1 MYSLIVDGSFCPTT
15 LKGGVGGY
23 ILDSN
28 RHYKTHFQYK
38 LESKVVY
45 KYFEILAIISGL
57 NLALENNIDKIQVFS
72 DDVDLIKSLTAKNFS
87 FKKSISLR
95 DALFHKLQSILTQ
108 FTTVTFAVY
117 KCHHAHDLSRIY
129 LGDKNEADIVKQ
141 IKIIKTLK
149 KGQKSARASKVSILK
164 TKSVTVINQHVK
176 INSPIKKPLNMALS
190 VSVSTSNKTPKLKAY
205 KVDCTNME
213 IYKINNKSS
222 QNDNGTYFLDFKEA
236 KKIYIFPIIDTQKS
250 YSYNKTA
257 LKNAKIIDFNYDS
270 HLQILTLV
278 HDGHLL
284 LKKEISENL
293 IHFLNYCI
301 CFLSRCFKNCKL
313 HFNFINLPD
322 NYSKLLW
329 SQLKIQDDDASS
341 FKLIVNFLLKNNC
354 TQISYLNHSS

>member
-95 DALFHKLQSILTQ
+95 DALFHKLQSILTK

-141 IKIIKTLK
+141 IKIIETLK
-149 KGQKSARASKVSILK
+149 KGQKSARAIKVSTLK
-164 TKSVTVINQHVK
+164 PKTVNVINQNMK
-176 INSPIKKPLNMALS
+176 INCPIKKPLNMTIS
-190 VSVSTSNKTPKLKAY
+190 VSVPIRNKTPKLKEY
-205 KVDCTNME
+205 KVDSKTNQ
-213 IYKINNKSS
+213 NN
-222 QNDNGTYFLDFKEA
+222 NGIYFLDLKEA
-236 KKIYIFPIIDTQKS
+236 KKIYIFPIINTQKS
-250 YSYNKTA
+250 YSYNKPA

-278 HDGHLL
+278 HDGDIL

-329 SQLKIQDDDASS
+329 SQLKIQDDEVSS
-341 FKLIVNFLLKNNC
+341 FKLIVNFLIKNNC
-354 TQISYLNHSS
+354 TQISYLNHSN